1 MFCPKCGKDE
11 QMPESYCRACGE
23 WLPDLAKRGRKSFG
37 GDSPEESLNISL
49 FLSAITSIAALLLAV
64 WLYAAY
70 FGKPGVPGIIYVTAA
85 FLLAIAGWQAS
96 NFYIS
101 IKLRRNLARRRSRDF
116 SAQSNELNS
125 ASQSNGALP
134 AADTSQFV
142 RSAAQSV
149 TENTTELLEAVP
161 RKRTDS

>member
-96 NFYIS
+96 NFYVG
-101 IKLRRNLARRRSRDF
+101 IKLSKNLARRRKGNFADR
-116 SAQSNELNS
+116 SNELNNAPQAS
-125 ASQSNGALP
+125 AGLP
-134 AADTSQFV
+134 AADNSQFV
-142 RSAAQSV
+142 RPTARSV